1 MSARAGTCRTCHH
14 EVQTRSGS
22 NQYQNMI
29 KCSECGKVLC
39 QVYPQVDGQMLAE
52 IPTVQL
58 VLQEDRKQ
66 RLIKETARSLNLEHQ
81 IKGLQAEINALK
93 QKLEE
98 DSWQELVET
107 RNVASQTDPTGSE

>member
-1 MSARAGTCRTCHH
+1 
-14 EVQTRSGS
+14 
-22 NQYQNMI
+22 
-29 KCSECGKVLC
+29 
-39 QVYPQVDGQMLAE
+39 MLAE